1 MSVWMGLRL
10 LKWIGLA
17 LYGAGLV
24 GALTGET
31 PQARAKAVHRWATL
45 GFVALWVS
53 GWGLA
58 RLSGIST
65 GSTWISASMLLSLL
79 AMQLLVWA
87 TEQLS
92 PEIAKAPGRKWAAR
106 VALVLSLVLTG
117 LMVAR
122 PGNRPASSPY
132 VEVAP

>member
-17 LYGAGLV
+17 LYGAGV
-24 GALTGET
+24 IGALSGET
-31 PQARAKAVHRWATL
+31 PQARVKAVHRWATL
-45 GFVALWVS
+45 GFIALWVS

-58 RLSGIST
+58 RLAGIST
-65 GSTWISASMLLSLL
+65 GSAWISASMLLSLL

-92 PEIAKAPGRKWAAR
+92 PELAKAPGRKWAAR
-106 VALVLSLVLTG
+106 VALLLSLGATG

-122 PGNRPASSPY
+122 PGNRPVSSPSI
-132 VEVAP
+132 EVAP